1 MCASF
6 AKLTFQQ
13 KQHNDTL
20 LKSITYVASATYR
33 SYDQNKG
40 TCLEETQV
48 KVFQRIQEWSIGSEK
63 KPILWLQGM
72 AGTGKSTIA
81 RTAAAAFRDGTSL
94 VKNGVLPDNICLAG
108 TFFFDHKKNDCRD
121 PRNVFPTLARQLVE
135 VIPEIRDAVC
145 NAISNNH
152 DIQQRTI
159 REQWKYLIW
168 QPLSMLQ
175 SNLQDTFIIVIDALD
190 ECEVNTNHYEND
202 LKVILDLLSQ
212 MAQLQYVRI
221 RVLITSRPEAEMQRH
236 VESLSQD
243 IHDHN
248 LEKVKLFSNTGDR
261 EDDITRLV
269 KHEMIAIKKR
279 HPSLSQDWPGAEYLR
294 TLVKQTEGL
303 FIYAATVCRFLYD
316 ANERTIHSRLEKILS
331 NNFDGNSQGNNLDEM
346 YTRILEIILTGEE
359 DNDEENSTLF
369 RSIVGCIV
377 VLSQPM
383 SLEDLELL
391 LRCTIRDLKDI
402 LGLLGSVIEVPQDV
416 HGPVQLG
423 HLSFRDF
430 LLDRSRCQ
438 NKLFSID
445 EKEANHGVF
454 EHCIKLMST
463 HLRRDICRLR
473 EPGIMVS
480 EIDLESSEMK
490 QRFPDSV
497 RYACK
502 FWPDHLDRSGGV
514 SSQDESRVL
523 NFLETHFTH
532 WLEAM
537 CLLGMMPLVI
547 KIFNV
552 LKSMNMSKKMEEFL
566 FDARKFSTNFRLHIE
581 KMPLQIYASAL
592 PCAPE
597 NSIVRNLFG
606 KEIPPWIIQIP
617 VVQSDWD
624 AFSHNLEE
632 GKVDRPN
639 FSSDGTLLVCEGD
652 HQFKIF
658 ETITWQCILQIDHD
672 ESIYSEKVAC
682 SPDNTIGIR
691 FSGDGKLVCLL
702 NDNTMLIRNGKT
714 GDVLLKRWHGVKPVR
729 QGIVLRCMGFNFA
742 VSENCQFVAILDL
755 QLNINVF
762 SQAHGLIVHTYPFSN
777 PGGSLSM
784 GIKSLLFSPDGH
796 LLLSATADGAVKV
809 WDFNL
814 KKLYETTVEDEVLE
828 ATFIADSTAVLIV
841 FKDLSV
847 SKWWWRAE
855 ETETRSFDDLD
866 LKETFIPEY
875 PVLFPQV
882 GPLVTS
888 LASNEHDD
896 LWKKVR
902 ATCAQI
908 RHRSYGGNLSGSF
921 SPNGQFIAVGSTRS
935 GLSIWEVSTRVAQ
948 SPSAM
953 ENHSHIHVELSPDG
967 NWAASSSE
975 KDVKLWNG
983 NTGEHIET
991 WTISPNSSDWWYN
1004 MSFSTDS
1011 RALQLGSSHGEIQ
1024 VWDIVACQPLA
1035 SLQLPNAHHLRIA
1048 FSPDRTFLVFAYQPK
1063 DNTNELQI
1071 TFWDLEN
1078 RKVFRGFDLKLGE
1091 EENLSNVAISP
1102 STGAMAVSS
1111 NDTIRVF
1118 DSTGTLTQCIEHDD
1132 HRPVL
1137 AFSANGELIAYAF
1150 DNITVCKTATGEKL
1164 GKILCESKVP
1174 WMSFTDEDRSLLT
1187 SAGKFF
1193 TTSILAN
1200 DLNTASS
1207 GLTRRG
1213 SYIVNA
1219 GKTVFALNPRLF
1231 DICPSVQG
1239 GKIAMILPPD
1249 RIGIFV
1255 FDTEVENILSE
1266 E

>member
-20 LKSITYVASATYR
+20 LQSITYVASATYR

-81 RTAAAAFRDGTSL
+81 RTAAAAFRDGASL
-94 VKNGVLPDNICLAG
+94 VRNGVLPDNVCLAG

-202 LKVILDLLSQ
+202 LEVILELLSQ

-236 VESLSQD
+236 IENLSQD
-243 IHDHN
+243 IHDHT

-261 EDDITRLV
+261 EDDITQLV

-316 ANERTIHSRLEKILS
+316 ANERTIQSRLEKILS
-331 NNFDGNSQGNNLDEM
+331 NDFDGNSQGNNLDEM
-346 YTRILEIILTGEE
+346 YTRILEIILTGEK

-391 LRCTIRDLKDI
+391 LPCTIRDLKDI

-514 SSQDESRVL
+514 SSHDESRVL

-552 LKSMNMSKKMEEFL
+552 LKSMNMSKKMEAFL

-597 NSIVRNLFG
+597 NSIVRNLFR
-606 KEIPPWIIQIP
+606 KEIPPWITQIP

-632 GKVDRPN
+632 GRVGRPE
-639 FSSDGTLLVCEGD
+639 FSSDGTLLVCEWE

-672 ESIYSEKVAC
+672 ESIFCELVAC
-682 SPDNTIGIR
+682 SPDSTHIAALFTNGASSLWRVSDGKCINLETGGADTIGIR
-691 FSGDGKLVCLL
+691 FSGDGKLVYLL
-702 NDNTMLIRNGKT
+702 SDNTMLIRNGKT
-714 GDVLLKRWHGVKPVR
+714 GDVLLKMWHGVKPVR
-729 QGIVLRCMGFNFA
+729 RGIVLQCMGFNFA
-742 VSENCQFVAILDL
+742 VSEDCQFVAILDL

-762 SQAHGLIVHTYPFSN
+762 SQAHGLIVQTYPFSN
-777 PGGSLSM
+777 PGGSLNM

-796 LLLSATADGAVKV
+796 LLLSATTDGAVKV
-809 WDFNL
+809 WDLNL

-855 ETETRSFDDLD
+855 KTETRNLDDPD
-866 LKETFIPEY
+866 LKETFAPER
-875 PVLFPQV
+875 PISFPQV
-882 GPLVTS
+882 GPLVAS

-908 RHRSYGGNLSGSF
+908 RHKSHGSNITGSF
-921 SPNGQFIAVGSTRS
+921 SPNGQFIAVGSARS

-948 SPSAM
+948 SPSAI
-953 ENHSHIHVELSPDG
+953 ENNSHIHVELSPDG
-967 NWAASSSE
+967 NWVASSRL
-975 KDVKLWNG
+975 KDVRLWNG

-991 WTISPNSSDWWYN
+991 WTISPNSSDWWHN

-1011 RALQLGSSHGEIQ
+1011 RALQLGSYYGEIQ
-1024 VWDIVACQPLA
+1024 VWDMVACQPLA
-1035 SLQLPNAHHLRIA
+1035 RMQLSNAHNLRVA
-1048 FSPDRTFLVFAYQPK
+1048 FPPDRTLLVFAYKPE
-1063 DNTNELQI
+1063 DHTNELQI
-1071 TFWDLEN
+1071 TLWDLGN
-1078 RKVFRGFDLKLGE
+1078 MKAFRTFDLKLGE
-1091 EENLSNVAISP
+1091 YESLSSVAISP
-1102 STGAMAVSS
+1102 SNGTTAVSS
-1111 NDTIRVF
+1111 NKTIRVF
-1118 DSTGTLTQCIEHDD
+1118 DSTGTLTQCIEHDAFE
-1132 HRPVL
+1132 PVL
-1137 AFSANGELIAYAF
+1137 AFSANGEFIAYAHK
-1150 DNITVCKTATGEKL
+1150 NITV
-1164 GKILCESKVP
+1164 
-1174 WMSFTDEDRSLLT
+1174 
-1187 SAGKFF
+1187 
-1193 TTSILAN
+1193 
-1200 DLNTASS
+1200 
-1207 GLTRRG
+1207 
-1213 SYIVNA
+1213 
-1219 GKTVFALNPRLF
+1219 
-1231 DICPSVQG
+1231 
-1239 GKIAMILPPD
+1239 
-1249 RIGIFV
+1249 
-1255 FDTEVENILSE
+1255 
-1266 E
+1266 